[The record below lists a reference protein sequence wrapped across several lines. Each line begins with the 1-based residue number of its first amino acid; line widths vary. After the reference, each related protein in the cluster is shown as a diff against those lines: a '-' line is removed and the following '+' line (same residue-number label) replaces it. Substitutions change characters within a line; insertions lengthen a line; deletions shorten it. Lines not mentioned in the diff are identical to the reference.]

1 MNPNAMLPVILKV
14 SGIINNVRN
23 AGMDSV
29 TSSQSMWTTFL
40 SIRLSIIINYG
51 ATVSNK
57 ANQSSTL
64 WATNSG

>member
-1 MNPNAMLPVILKV
+1 MNPNAMPSVILKV

-51 ATVSNK
+51 TVVSNK

-64 WATNSG
+64 WATDSG